1 VAERESGRSRDLG
14 TKIGPQPPEE
24 IRVGSHDKASW
35 DGAGRC
41 AAIIVNALDTSPD
54 WRAHWLKDQSGKLAA
69 LGFSVVELD
78 LRSFFGAPDKL
89 ETFLGHRLCL
99 DQRRQFFR
107 SSRAMKQSGFDLL
120 IKASVARDEIV
131 YAGFCA
137 AAVIA
142 FDCSKDSS

>member
-69 LGFSVVELD
+69 LSEVYRVNGTPRVPAGLWS
-78 LRSFFGAPDKL
+78 
-89 ETFLGHRLCL
+89 
-99 DQRRQFFR
+99 
-107 SSRAMKQSGFDLL
+107 LL
-120 IKASVARDEIV
+120 
-131 YAGFCA
+131 
-137 AAVIA
+137 
-142 FDCSKDSS
+142 